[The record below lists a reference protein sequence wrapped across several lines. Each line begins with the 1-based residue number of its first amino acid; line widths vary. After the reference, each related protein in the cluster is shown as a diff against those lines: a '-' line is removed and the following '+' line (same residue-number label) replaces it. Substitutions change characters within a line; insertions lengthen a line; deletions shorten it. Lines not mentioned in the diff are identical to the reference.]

1 MALVLANRVQET
13 STTTGT
19 GTLTLAGAVLGY
31 QTFAAGI
38 GSGNTCYYAIT
49 SSTGAWEVGIGTVGT
64 GTLARTTLLSSS
76 TGSLVSFT
84 GTLNV
89 YVTYPSEKSVNLD
102 ASGVVTGY
110 PITVKDNVF
119 TLQDEADPTKQA
131 QFQLSGLATG
141 TTYTYTLPQGSAGAS
156 TLVDAQTTQT
166 INATKTFSNVNNTF
180 GSATG
185 TGTIGLASGATTT
198 GLTKTVNIGTGGL
211 SGSTTAITVGS
222 ANGSTT
228 TMLGSTVIG
237 GVAGNQSLQVN
248 NVASAVNYLQLA
260 GAVAGGNPTTSAQG
274 TDTDISITYQSKG
287 IGQHRFINAANAPLF
302 TINTQITA
310 ANYVSLT
317 ATAATSGPLL
327 QTLGSDTNVDFRL
340 RTQGTG
346 SYQFDTTSNGN
357 TQAKITNTASAVN
370 YLQLTGAA
378 TGAAPTLSAQGS
390 DTNIPLVLTGKGAGV
405 VALGGSTTTNGG
417 FAVAPI
423 ASGVN
428 YIIATGAT
436 TGNTPKLTSSTA
448 NIPVSI
454 QGSNTWANFA
464 NVSAVIGVA
473 SDITN
478 VVGAHVVVGS
488 LNGNAPYVGASNYST
503 SSNSGLTLQ
512 TNGVRQFLAA
522 HTASAVNY
530 VQATGAVT
538 TGAPELSAQ
547 GSDTNI
553 NLKLTPKGTGGVQ
566 FTGPLLP
573 NNLAGTSGQ
582 VLTSAGAGAVPTWA
596 APVSS
601 NITANGLFENNATI
615 SANYT
620 IGSGNNAVSAGP
632 ITINSGVVVT
642 VPSGSTWVV
651 V

>member
-102 ASGVVTGY
+102 ASNNL
-110 PITVKDNVF
+110 TVLN
-119 TLQDEADPTKQA
+119 
-131 QFQLSGLATG
+131 
-141 TTYTYTLPQGSAGAS
+141 TTRLGGA
-156 TLVDAQTTQT
+156 
-166 INATKTFSNVNNTF
+166 
-180 GSATG
+180 
-185 TGTIGLASGATTT
+185 
-198 GLTKTVNIGTGGL
+198 
-211 SGSTTAITVGS
+211 
-222 ANGSTT
+222 
-228 TMLGSTVIG
+228 
-237 GVAGNQSLQVN
+237 AGNQSLQVN
-248 NVASAVNYLQLA
+248 NVASAVNYLQA
-260 GAVAGGNPTTSAQG
+260 VGAVTGGIPTISAQG
-274 TDTDISITYQSKG
+274 TDANIALGIFQKGTGELYLGGSATYPSLRVSTPVNTVNSFQIYGNATGGAVSLNALGLDANISMSIGSKG
-287 IGQHRFINAANAPLF
+287 TGVISLYGNASETFRFSNVNGSDF
-302 TINTQITA
+302 T
-310 ANYVSLT
+310 NYYT
-317 ATAATSGPLL
+317 TSGQL
-327 QTLGSDTNVDFRL
+327 TYIASGSSTNTSFKFEAK
-340 RTQGTG
+340 GTG
-346 SYQFDTTSNGN
+346 SIQLASGGG
-357 TQAKITNTASAVN
+357 TQAVVSNTASAVN
-370 YLQLTGAA
+370 YLGLTGAA
-378 TGAAPTLSAQGS
+378 TGAAPTISAQGS
-390 DTNIPLVLTGKGAGV
+390 DANIGLVLSGKGTGV
-405 VALGGSTTTNGG
+405 VALGGTTAANSG
-417 FAVAPI
+417 FVVSPVA
-423 ASGVN
+423 SSVN
-428 YIIATGAT
+428 YIQAAGVATGGNPLLSTQGTNTDITLRIQNKGVLPYYGTQFENSAGGVNFQICSRASSVNYFRSNPAT
-436 TGNTPKLTSSTA
+436 TGN
-448 NIPVSI
+448 
-454 QGSNTWANFA
+454 
-464 NVSAVIGVA
+464 
-473 SDITN
+473 
-478 VVGAHVVVGS
+478 
-488 LNGNAPYVGASNYST
+488 
-503 SSNSGLTLQ
+503 
-512 TNGVRQFLAA
+512 
-522 HTASAVNY
+522 
-530 VQATGAVT
+530 
-538 TGAPELSAQ
+538 APELSVQ

-553 NLKLTPKGTGGVQ
+553 NLKLVPQGTGGVW

-596 APVSS
+596 AAVSS

>member
-38 GSGNTCYYAIT
+38 GAGNTCYYAIT

-102 ASGVVTGY
+102 AANVITGY
-110 PITVKDNVF
+110 PITVADNVF
-119 TLQDEADPTKQA
+119 TLQDNVDPTKQA

-211 SGSTTAITVGS
+211 SGSTTNITVGS

-248 NVASAVNYLQLA
+248 NVASAVNYAQIV
-260 GAVAGGNPTTSAQG
+260 GATATNYPAFQAQG
-274 TDTDISITYQSKG
+274 TDADVGFLFDAKANGQQYFRSNGGAIQFVVGSKANSVNYMTVT
-287 IGQHRFINAANAPLF
+287 GQ
-302 TINTQITA
+302 TTT
-310 ANYVSLT
+310 NYPVLT
-317 ATAATSGPLL
+317 AS
-327 QTLGSDTNVDFRL
+327 GSDANVGFVFNAK
-340 RTQGTG
+340 GTADIAFQTSSIRQAQV
-346 SYQFDTTSNGN
+346 SY
-357 TQAKITNTASAVN
+357 TASAVN

-390 DTNIPLVLTGKGAGV
+390 DANIGLVLSSKGTGV
-405 VALGGSTTTNGG
+405 VALGGSTVANSGFSVITPSGTVDRVNMYGSTGSNPYFEATGTSAAINLAFYAKGIAQVIFGRNGG
-417 FAVAPI
+417 AQNFLIGSAASSVNFLQVVA
-423 ASGVN
+423 A
-428 YIIATGAT
+428 AT
-436 TGNTPKLTSSTA
+436 TA
-448 NIPVSI
+448 
-454 QGSNTWANFA
+454 
-464 NVSAVIGVA
+464 
-473 SDITN
+473 
-478 VVGAHVVVGS
+478 
-488 LNGNAPYVGASNYST
+488 
-503 SSNSGLTLQ
+503 
-512 TNGVRQFLAA
+512 
-522 HTASAVNY
+522 
-530 VQATGAVT
+530 
-538 TGAPELSAQ
+538 APELSAQ
-547 GSDTNI
+547 GSDANI

-601 NITANGLFENNATI
+601 NITTNGLFENNATI